1 MTKPIT
7 NSGKTPILVTGGTG
21 TLGRLVVAKLRN
33 AGHDVRVLSRA
44 RRRADVGPGI
54 AHVAA
59 DLTTGAGLDAALS
72 GIEVVV
78 HLAGSAK
85 GDAQK
90 ASLLVPAAARAGIR
104 HLVYIS
110 VVGDDRVPIKGR
122 LDRAMFGYFA
132 EKLAAGRIVR
142 ESGIPW
148 TILRAT
154 QVHQTLFT
162 TIQGM
167 ARLPVM
173 PVPAGVRFQPIDAK
187 EVADRL
193 AELALTDPAGQV
205 PDMGGPRVY
214 EMVDL
219 VRGYLQATGRH
230 RLIFPMPI
238 TGAAAQAVRDGAT
251 LTPERAVGLR
261 TWEEFLVSRVRTHE
275 VDRSLAA

>member
-1 MTKPIT
+1 MTMPII
-7 NSGKTPILVTGGTG
+7 NSVKAPILVTGGTG
-21 TLGRLVVAKLRN
+21 TLGQLVASRLQN
-33 AGHDVRVLSRA
+33 AGHDVRVLSRG
-44 RRRADVGPGI
+44 RRRMDPGPGI
-54 AHVAA
+54 AYVTA
-59 DLTTGAGLDAALS
+59 DLTTGAGIDAALS

-90 ASLLVPAAARAGIR
+90 ASHLVPAAARAGVR

-110 VVGDDRVPIKGR
+110 VVGDDRVPIKGC

-154 QVHQTLFT
+154 QAYQTLFT

-167 ARLPVM
+167 ARLPVI
-173 PVPAGVRFQPIDAK
+173 PVPWGVRFQPIDA
-187 EVADRL
+187 EEIVDRL
-193 AELALTDPAGQV
+193 AELALARPAGQV

-230 RLIFPMPI
+230 RLIFPMPT
-238 TGAAAQAVRDGAT
+238 TGAAARAVRDGAT
-251 LTPERAVGLR
+251 LTPERAVGRR
-261 TWEEFLVSRVRTHE
+261 TWEEFLSSQLRTHE
-275 VDRSLAA
+275 VDRSVAA